1 MEEIEV
7 YEYER
12 VKLENAFLITGFPTV
27 GLVGTIA
34 SRFVIN
40 SLKLRPMAAFLS
52 DYFPPVTVIVDSTPL
67 PPVRLYGGDKKCG
80 PNGECNQLLV
90 MLSEFV
96 PPFATIRPLVNK
108 TIEWCRKRGCKT
120 VVCIEGF
127 NLGEKVE
134 DVPLIGVASTE
145 KARKMLE
152 KYDIEIMREGMVSG
166 LSGVLLY
173 EGRRHNMDV
182 SCILAGTHAD
192 YPDAKAAARVLEVV
206 NNMLPDIDIDPEPLY
221 REAEEIE
228 KQIKIHMEKAK
239 PTEHVY
245 GEQAMMYR

>member
-1 MEEIEV
+1 MQEMEI

-12 VKLENAFLITGFPTV
+12 MKLENAFLIMGFPTV

-40 SLKLRPMAAFLS
+40 SLKLRPVAAFLS
-52 DYFPPVTVIVDSTPL
+52 DYFPPVTVISDSTPL
-67 PPVRLYGGDKKCG
+67 PPVRLYGGDKRCG

-96 PPFATIRPLVNK
+96 PPYATLRPLAKNI
-108 TIEWCRKRGCKT
+108 IEWCKKRDCRT

-134 DVPLIGVASTE
+134 DVPLLGVAST
-145 KARKMLE
+145 KRARKLLE
-152 KYDIEIMREGMVSG
+152 KYGVEIMKEGMVSG
-166 LSGVLLY
+166 LSGILLY
-173 EGRRHNMDV
+173 EGKHRKMDI

-206 NNMLPDIDIDPEPLY
+206 NKMLPEINIDPEPLY
-221 REAEEIE
+221 KEAEEIE
-228 KQIKIHMEKAK
+228 KKIKIHMEKAK
-239 PTEHVY
+239 PTEHAY
-245 GEQAMMYR
+245 AEQPIMYR